1 MNYSDLD
8 FKYNTSAFRE
18 KRKGREKKISSA
30 LNYLPGLH
38 EILFGTEQ
46 NETKNILIGPESNDW
61 LPLALSLTDSLCNV

>member
-30 LNYLPGLH
+30 LKYLPGLH
-38 EILFGTEQ
+38 EIFFGAKKMKQ
-46 NETKNILIGPESNDW
+46 KIF
-61 LPLALSLTDSLCNV
+61 LSV

>member
-46 NETKNILIGPESNDW
+46 NETKNILIGPESDNW
-61 LPLALSLTDSLCNV
+61 LPLSANDTAV

>member
-30 LNYLPGLH
+30 LKYLPGLH
-38 EILFGTEQ
+38 EIFFWGEK
-46 NETKNILIGPESNDW
+46 NETKDILIGMK
-61 LPLALSLTDSLCNV
+61 

>member
-30 LNYLPGLH
+30 LNHLQGLH
-38 EILFGTEQ
+38 EIFFGAEQ
-46 NETKNILIGPESNDW
+46 NETKNILIGPESDNW
-61 LPLALSLTDSLCNV
+61 LPLSLTDSLCNV

>member
-38 EILFGTEQ
+38 EIFFGAEQ
-46 NETKNILIGPESNDW
+46 NETKNILIRPESDNW
-61 LPLALSLTDSLCNV
+61 LSLSLTDSLCNV

>member
-38 EILFGTEQ
+38 EIFFGVEQ
-46 NETKNILIGPESNDW
+46 NETKNILIGPESDNW
-61 LPLALSLTDSLCNV
+61 LPLSLTDSLCNV